1 MTKTWKRPLW
11 RRVVRWAIRG
21 IAIVIA
27 LPIVALVIGYLRS
40 DNECSRPKQAPAHP
54 MRAIV
59 YCEYGTADNL
69 RLEPVEK
76 PTPTDDQMLVKV
88 KSAAVNPLDWHFIR
102 GTPYVMRLSAG
113 LKKPKDIR
121 LGVDFSGTV
130 EAVGKNVTDFKP
142 GDDIFG
148 GRNGAFAEY
157 VVVRPDRAIT
167 PKPANVSFEQAA
179 GVPIAGITALQ
190 AIRDRAK
197 LQPGQKVLINGASG
211 GVGTFAVQ
219 IAKAYGADVTGVC
232 SGRNVEMV
240 RGLGADRVIDYT
252 KEDFTKGD
260 ARYDAIID
268 NVGNRGL
275 LECKRVLAP
284 NGRYVLIG
292 GGGPDRGNW
301 IGALA
306 GPMKDFML
314 GAFVKQEMGFF
325 VAQLN
330 KADLKVLADM
340 MEAGQVTPVI
350 DRTYPLAEVPE
361 AIKYLEEGHARGKVV
376 ITME

>member
-1 MTKTWKRPLW
+1 MTTTWKRPLW
-11 RRVVRWAIRG
+11 RRILRGLARAIS
-21 IAIVIA
+21 IVIA
-27 LPIVALVIGYLRS
+27 LLIVALVIGYVRS
-40 DNECSRPKQAPAHP
+40 DNECSNPKQPPAHP
-54 MRAIV
+54 MSAIV
-59 YCEYGTADNL
+59 YCDYGTADNL
-69 RLEPVEK
+69 KLEPVEK
-76 PTPTDDQMLVKV
+76 PTPDDGQLLVKV
-88 KSAAVNPLDWHFIR
+88 RAAAVNPLDWHFIR

-113 LKKPKDIR
+113 LRKPKDIR

-142 GDDIFG
+142 GDEIFG

-157 VVVRPDRAIT
+157 VLVRPDRAVT
-167 PKPANVSFEQAA
+167 PKPANISFEQAA
-179 GVPIAGITALQ
+179 GFPIAGITALQ
-190 AIRDRAK
+190 AIRDQAK
-197 LQPGQKVLINGASG
+197 IQPGQKVLINGASG

-240 RGLGADRVIDYT
+240 RSLGADRVIDYT
-252 KEDFTKGD
+252 KDDFTKGGV
-260 ARYDAIID
+260 RYDAIID

-292 GGGPDRGNW
+292 GGGPERGNW

-306 GPMKDFML
+306 GPMKAFLL
-314 GAFVKQEMGFF
+314 GPFVKQEMGFF

-340 MEAGQVTPVI
+340 MEAGKVTPVI
-350 DRTYPLAEVPE
+350 DRQYPLAQVPD
-361 AIKYLEEGHARGKVV
+361 AIKYLEEGHARGKVI